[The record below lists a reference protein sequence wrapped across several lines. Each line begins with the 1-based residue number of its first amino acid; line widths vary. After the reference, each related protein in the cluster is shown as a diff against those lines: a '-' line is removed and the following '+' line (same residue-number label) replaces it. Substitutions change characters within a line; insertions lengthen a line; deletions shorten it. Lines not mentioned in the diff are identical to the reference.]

1 MLARSVVETIDRML
15 KEGKL
20 SNRRIAEQV
29 GVSRTTVD
37 AIARGGRG
45 LFGHGRDPDSDE
57 CDMIEPSVRCPQC
70 GFRVHLPCLVC
81 RTREYREQQKCMKK
95 LGREAASR
103 RGRRRLVNRGCGRPR
118 RARVA

>member
-1 MLARSVVETIDRML
+1 MLARSVVETIDRLL

-20 SNRRIAEQV
+20 SNRQIAQQV
-29 GVSRTTVD
+29 GASRTSVD

-45 LFGHGRDPDSDE
+45 LFGHGRDPESDE
-57 CDMIEPSVRCPQC
+57 CDTIEPSLRCPKC
-70 GFRVHLPCLVC
+70 GFQVHLPCLVC

-95 LGREAASR
+95 LGGEAARS
-103 RGRRRLVNRGCGRPR
+103 GRRRSVNPGRGRPR